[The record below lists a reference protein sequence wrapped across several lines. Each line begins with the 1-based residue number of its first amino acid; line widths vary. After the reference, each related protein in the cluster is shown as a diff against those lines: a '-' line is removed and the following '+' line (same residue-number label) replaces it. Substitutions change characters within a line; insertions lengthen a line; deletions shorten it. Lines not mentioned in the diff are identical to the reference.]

1 MDKNRGLTG
10 TCDYLMTRAR
20 ELFYLR
26 GPLFVATAA
35 RRDDPGGGLGPCAA
49 QMVAVRMFNDKD
61 KTPLDAVYGCVTSG
75 NNWRF
80 LKLDGDTLT
89 IDKTEYHIQNVAA
102 VLGVLVEIRRRRPA
116 GVTFPLKPV
125 GRVAIISHLRPR
137 GFPMYFRAPAV
148 CVAFVASASAFGQP
162 APVLR
167 PPKQILELH
176 TTGELFAP
184 KSYLK
189 VRKAAAD
196 DFAEVV
202 LQKPSRTPTGTI
214 TPS

>member
-1 MDKNRGLTG
+1 MAYGDFDLRKVTTDFGLVCEQDTDLFADAAPVPPSDELRKWLDRFAALALGLGSDLARAAYLLGPIFGEVMRRASSPVLVFPGITLDVDKNRGLTG

-20 ELFYLR
+20 ELYYLR

-102 VLGVLVEIRRRRPA
+102 VLGVLVEI
-116 GVTFPLKPV
+116 
-125 GRVAIISHLRPR
+125 
-137 GFPMYFRAPAV
+137 
-148 CVAFVASASAFGQP
+148 
-162 APVLR
+162 
-167 PPKQILELH
+167 
-176 TTGELFAP
+176 
-184 KSYLK
+184 
-189 VRKAAAD
+189 AAA
-196 DFAEVV
+196 APPV
-202 LQKPSRTPTGTI
+202 
-214 TPS
+214 